1 MVFKILDFSPA
12 QLILVK
18 QFQELSPWRKPST
31 DAFKDAF
38 CRLKF
43 EMEIAGQTL
52 KKTFKTLMSN
62 SVEKSMNNFSTH
74 VSRNIE
80 DLEFKLNG
88 IVLSGEELA
97 GSMDLGLIKVSLR
110 SIDEEEVD
118 DLEVPTS
125 KDPSMQVL
133 IQDCQ
138 LVAFVETLEAPES
151 DAENTLV
158 NDGDVDT
165 EHVLQFY
172 KF

>member
-1 MVFKILDFSPA
+1 M
-12 QLILVK
+12 ILVK

-43 EMEIAGQTL
+43 EMEIAGQML

-74 VSRNIE
+74 VCHNIE
-80 DLEFKLNG
+80 DLDFKSNG

-97 GSMDLGLIKVSLR
+97 GSIDLGLIKVSR
-110 SIDEEEVD
+110 RRIDEQEVD
-118 DLEVPTS
+118 DLEVSTS
-125 KDPSMQVL
+125 KDPRMQELMQDFQL
-133 IQDCQ
+133 I
-138 LVAFVETLEAPES
+138 VSVETLEAP
-151 DAENTLV
+151 DAEHTLV
-158 NDGDVDT
+158 NNVDT